1 MYDDMDKWLD
11 AGCPGDDGADRPF
24 APPEAYADSNGP
36 QNRDP
41 APSGGSTVISL
52 HRNLPRASE
61 IKKRLVSLSAIEA
74 VLTSNYMVK
83 GWLDRNCLSM
93 LYGPSN
99 AGKTFVALD
108 IAMHIAAGK
117 TWRGLRVNGGP
128 VLYIAAEGGAGIR
141 NRLAAIR
148 IDRPELAAAP
158 FTLLPIGLDLH
169 GHGDALAV
177 CEIMPDTSPALVV
190 IDTLARS
197 MGAGDENTAKD
208 AAMFVRNCDLIR
220 EASGA
225 HVMVIHH
232 TGKDEERGA
241 RGSSAL
247 RAAVDNEI
255 QVTAD
260 GEILSRKQ
268 RDQPQPE
275 PLHFKLRSV
284 VLGEDEDGDPVT
296 SAVVDEAEP
305 PTPTRKPLSGKNEV
319 AMQALN
325 DALRDHGT
333 TKSGNCYP
341 TDRKVVEVE
350 HWREACGTHGLTSGA
365 SDSAARTAF
374 MRAKTKLMDM
384 NEVREFGGYVWRVQ
398 DDE

>member
-1 MYDDMDKWLD
+1 MTNIRPTHMGLRDPQTFDFPPRDFADMAGQLD
-11 AGCPGDDGADRPF
+11 AH
-24 APPEAYADSNGP
+24 
-36 QNRDP
+36 RDEYP
-41 APSGGSTVISL
+41 LGLVHGQ
-52 HRNLPRASE
+52 RAGE
-61 IKKRLVSLSAIEA
+61 IKRRLVGLSAIDA

-117 TWRGLRVNGGP
+117 SWRGLRVNGGP

-141 NRLAAIR
+141 NRLAAIKHN
-148 IDRPELAAAP
+148 RPDMASAP

-169 GHGDALAV
+169 GQGDALAV
-177 CEIMPDTSPALVV
+177 CEIIPDEAPALVV

-208 AAMFVRNCDLIR
+208 AAMFVRNCDLVR
-220 EASGA
+220 EATGA
-225 HVMVIHH
+225 HVMLIHH

-255 QVTAD
+255 QVTSEW
-260 GEILSRKQ
+260 EILSRKQ
-268 RDQPQPE
+268 RDQEPPE

-284 VLGEDEDGDPVT
+284 TLGLDEDGEPVT
-296 SAVVDEAEP
+296 SAVVDVAEP
-305 PTPTRKPLSGKNEV
+305 PKPTRKPLRGKNEV
-319 AMQALN
+319 AMQALY

-333 TKSGNCYP
+333 TRTGNSYP
-341 TDRKVVEVE
+341 NDRKVVEAD
-350 HWREACGTHGLTSGA
+350 HWRDACGVHGLTTGA
-365 SDSAARTAF
+365 SDSAARQAF
-374 MRAKTKLMDM
+374 KRAKDKLMDM
-384 NEVREFGGYVWRVQ
+384 DEVREFGDHVWKVQ
-398 DDE
+398 DDD

>member
-1 MYDDMDKWLD
+1 MTYI
-11 AGCPGDDGADRPF
+11 RP
-24 APPEAYADSNGP
+24 AHMGL
-36 QNRDP
+36 RDP
-41 APSGGSTVISL
+41 QTFDFPPRDEFPQEQL
-52 HRNLPRASE
+52 HGKRADE
-61 IKKRLVSLSAIEA
+61 IKRRLASLTSIEA

-117 TWRGLRVNGGP
+117 SWRGLRVNGGP

-141 NRLAAIR
+141 NRLAAIKR
-148 IDRPELAAAP
+148 DRPDMASAT
-158 FTLLPIGLDLH
+158 FTLLPVGLDLH
-169 GHGDALAV
+169 GQGDASVV
-177 CEIMPDTSPALVV
+177 CAIMPDEAPALVV
-190 IDTLARS
+190 VDTLARS

-220 EASGA
+220 EATGS

-255 QVTAD
+255 QITSEW
-260 GEILSRKQ
+260 EILSRKQ
-268 RDQPQPE
+268 RDHEPPE

-284 VLGEDEDGDPVT
+284 TLGLDEDGEPVT
-296 SAVVDEAEP
+296 SAVVDACDAP
-305 PTPTRKPLSGKNEV
+305 APKPKPLRGKNEV
-319 AMQALN
+319 AMQAPN

-333 TKSGNCYP
+333 TRSGNCYP
-341 TDRKVVEVE
+341 TNRKVVDVD
-350 HWREACGTHGLTSGA
+350 HWREACCVHGLTNGV
-365 SDSAARTAF
+365 SDSAARQAF
-374 MRAKTKLMDM
+374 KRAKD
-384 NEVREFGGYVWRVQ
+384 
-398 DDE
+398 

>member
-1 MYDDMDKWLD
+1 MTYIRPAHMGLRDPQTFDFPPRDFADMAGQLD
-11 AGCPGDDGADRPF
+11 ADRDEF
-24 APPEAYADSNGP
+24 P
-36 QNRDP
+36 QEQVH
-41 APSGGSTVISL
+41 GK
-52 HRNLPRASE
+52 RAGE
-61 IKKRLVSLSAIEA
+61 IKRRLVSLSAIDA

-117 TWRGLRVNGGP
+117 SWRGLRVNGGP

-141 NRLAAIR
+141 NRLAAIKR
-148 IDRPELAAAP
+148 ERPDMASAP
-158 FTLLPIGLDLH
+158 FTLLPTGLDLH
-169 GHGDALAV
+169 GQGDALAV
-177 CEIMPDTSPALVV
+177 CEIMPDEAPALVV

-220 EASGA
+220 EATGA

-255 QVTAD
+255 QVTSD
-260 GEILSRKQ
+260 WEILSRKQ
-268 RDQPQPE
+268 RDQEPPE

-284 VLGEDEDGDPVT
+284 VLGMDEDGEPVT
-296 SAVVDEAEP
+296 SAVVDVAEP
-305 PTPTRKPLSGKNEV
+305 PKPTRKPLRGKNEV
-319 AMQALN
+319 AMQALY
-325 DALRDHGT
+325 DALRQHGT
-333 TKSGNCYP
+333 TKSGNAWP
-341 TDRKVVEVE
+341 DNRKVVAVD
-350 HWREACGTHGLTSGA
+350 HWREACGVHGLTTGA
-365 SDSAARTAF
+365 SDSAARQAF
-374 MRAKTKLMDM
+374 KRAKDKLMDM
-384 NEVREFGGYVWRVQ
+384 DEVREFGDHVWRVQ
-398 DDE
+398 DDD

>member
-1 MYDDMDKWLD
+1 MNVINM
-11 AGCPGDDGADRPF
+11 
-24 APPEAYADSNGP
+24 
-36 QNRDP
+36 
-41 APSGGSTVISL
+41 STHAS
-52 HRNLPRASE
+52 RSSE
-61 IKKRLVSLSAIEA
+61 IEKRLVRLSAIGP
-74 VLTSNYMVK
+74 VLSNNYMVK

-108 IAMHIAAGK
+108 IAMHIAAGNP
-117 TWRGLRVNGGP
+117 WRGLKVNGGP

-141 NRLAAIR
+141 NRLAAIMR
-148 IDRPELAAAP
+148 DRPELAAAP

-169 GHGDALAV
+169 GQGDARAI
-177 CEIMPDTSPALVV
+177 CEIMPDLDSALVV
-190 IDTLARS
+190 VDTLARS

-220 EASGA
+220 EATGA

-255 QVTAD
+255 QVTAN

-268 RDQPQPE
+268 RDQEPPK

-284 VLGEDEDGDPVT
+284 VLGKDEDGDPVT
-296 SAVVDEAEP
+296 SAVVDAAEP
-305 PTPTRKPLSGKNEV
+305 PKPTRKPLNGKNEV
-319 AMQALN
+319 AMQALH

-333 TKSGNCYP
+333 TKTGTEWP
-341 TDRKVVEVE
+341 AKHKVVEVD
-350 HWREACGTHGLTSGA
+350 HWREACGVHGLTGGA
-365 SDSAARTAF
+365 TDAAARMAF
-374 MRAKTKLMDM
+374 KRAKDKLMDM
-384 NEVREFGGYVWRVQ
+384 DEVREFGGYVWRVR

>member
-1 MYDDMDKWLD
+1 MTVHYIT
-11 AGCPGDDGADRPF
+11 P
-24 APPEAYADSNGP
+24 N
-36 QNRDP
+36 
-41 APSGGSTVISL
+41 PS
-52 HRNLPRASE
+52 RASE
-61 IKKRLVSLSAIEA
+61 IENRLVSLSAIEA

-117 TWRGLRVNGGP
+117 LWRGLRVNGGP

-141 NRLAAIR
+141 NRLAAIKR
-148 IDRPELAAAP
+148 DRPEMANAP
-158 FTLLPIGLDLH
+158 FHLLPLGLDLH
-169 GHGDALAV
+169 GQGDALAV
-177 CEIMPDTSPALVV
+177 CEIMPCDKPALVV

-208 AAMFVRNCDLIR
+208 AAQFVRNCDLIR
-220 EASGA
+220 EATGA

-232 TGKDEERGA
+232 TGKDEDRGA

-255 QVTAD
+255 QVTAEW
-260 GEILSRKQ
+260 EIISRKQ
-268 RDQPQPE
+268 RDQEPPE
-275 PLHFKLRSV
+275 PLYFNLRSV
-284 VLGEDEDGDPVT
+284 TLGMDEDGDPVT
-296 SAVVDEAEP
+296 SAVVDVAEP
-305 PTPTRKPLSGKNEV
+305 PKPERKPLSGKNEV
-319 AMQALN
+319 AMQALY
-325 DALRDHGT
+325 DALRDHGET
-333 TKSGNCYP
+333 RTGNLYP
-341 TDRKVVEVE
+341 ANRKVVHVDK
-350 HWREACGTHGLTSGA
+350 WREACGVHGLTTGV

-384 NEVREFGGYVWRVQ
+384 DEVREFGGYVWRVQ
-398 DDE
+398 DDD

>member
-1 MYDDMDKWLD
+1 M
-11 AGCPGDDGADRPF
+11 
-24 APPEAYADSNGP
+24 
-36 QNRDP
+36 
-41 APSGGSTVISL
+41 TVI
-52 HRNLPRASE
+52 NLNMNASRASE
-61 IKKRLVSLSAIEA
+61 IETRLVGLSAIEA

-108 IAMHIAAGK
+108 IAMHIAAGQP
-117 TWRGLRVNGGP
+117 WRGLRVNGGP

-141 NRLAAIR
+141 NRLAAIKR
-148 IDRPELAAAP
+148 DRPELAAAP
-158 FTLLPIGLDLH
+158 FTLLPVGLDLH
-169 GHGDALAV
+169 GQGDAVAV
-177 CEIMPDTSPALVV
+177 CEIMPDADPALVV

-220 EASGA
+220 EATGA

-232 TGKDEERGA
+232 TGKDEDRGA

-260 GEILSRKQ
+260 WEIISRKQ
-268 RDQPQPE
+268 RDQEPPE

-284 VLGEDEDGDPVT
+284 VLGCDEDGDPVT
-296 SAVVDEAEP
+296 SAVVDVAEP
-305 PTPTRKPLSGKNEV
+305 PKPERKPLKGKNEV
-319 AMQALN
+319 AMQALY
-325 DALRDHGT
+325 DALRDHGET
-333 TKSGNCYP
+333 RTGNLYP
-341 TDRKVVEVE
+341 SNRKVVHVDR
-350 HWREACGTHGLTSGA
+350 WRDACDAHGLTTGV

-384 NEVREFGGYVWRVQ
+384 DEVREFGGYVWRVQ
-398 DDE
+398 DDD

>member
-1 MYDDMDKWLD
+1 MTTVFNL
-11 AGCPGDDGADRPF
+11 
-24 APPEAYADSNGP
+24 
-36 QNRDP
+36 
-41 APSGGSTVISL
+41 SGMKP
-52 HRNLPRASE
+52 NRASE
-61 IKKRLVSLSAIEA
+61 IETRLVSLSAIEA

-117 TWRGLRVNGGP
+117 SWRGLRVNGGP

-141 NRLAAIR
+141 NRLAAIKR
-148 IDRPELAAAP
+148 ERPDMASAP

-169 GHGDALAV
+169 GQGDALAV
-177 CEIMPDTSPALVV
+177 CEIMPNADPALVV

-220 EASGA
+220 EATGA

-232 TGKDEERGA
+232 TGKDEDRGA

-260 GEILSRKQ
+260 WEILSRKQ
-268 RDQPQPE
+268 RDQEPPE

-284 VLGEDEDGDPVT
+284 TLGMDEDGEPVT
-296 SAVVDEAEP
+296 SAVVGEADAP
-305 PTPTRKPLSGKNEV
+305 APTRKPIRGKNGV
-319 AMQALN
+319 AIQALN

-333 TKSGNCYP
+333 TRTGNCYP
-341 TDRKVVEVE
+341 TNRKVVDVD
-350 HWREACGTHGLTSGA
+350 HWREACGVHGLTTGA
-365 SDSAARTAF
+365 TAAAARMAF
-374 MRAKTKLMDM
+374 KRAKDKLMDM
-384 NEVREFGGYVWRVQ
+384 DEVREFGGHVWRVQ
-398 DDE
+398 DDD

>member
-1 MYDDMDKWLD
+1 M
-11 AGCPGDDGADRPF
+11 
-24 APPEAYADSNGP
+24 
-36 QNRDP
+36 
-41 APSGGSTVISL
+41 TVI
-52 HRNLPRASE
+52 NLNMNAARASE
-61 IKKRLVSLSAIEA
+61 IETRLVSLSAIEA

-117 TWRGLRVNGGP
+117 PWRGLRVNGGP

-141 NRLAAIR
+141 NRLAAIKR
-148 IDRPELAAAP
+148 ERPDMATAR
-158 FTLLPIGLDLH
+158 FTLLPVGLDLH
-169 GHGDALAV
+169 GQGDAQAI
-177 CEIMPDTSPALVV
+177 CEIMADESPALVV

-220 EASGA
+220 EATGA

-232 TGKDEERGA
+232 TGKDEDRGA

-255 QVTAD
+255 QVTSEW
-260 GEILSRKQ
+260 EILSRKQ
-268 RDQPQPE
+268 RDQEPPE

-284 VLGEDEDGDPVT
+284 VLGVDEDGEPVT
-296 SAVVDEAEP
+296 SAVVDMAEP
-305 PTPTRKPLSGKNEV
+305 PKPTRKPLKGKNEV
-319 AMQALN
+319 AMQALY

-333 TKSGNCYP
+333 TKSGDVWPVN
-341 TDRKVVEVE
+341 RKVVEVN
-350 HWREACGTHGLTSGA
+350 HWREACGVHGLTSGV
-365 SDSAARTAF
+365 SDSAARQAF
-374 MRAKTKLMDM
+374 KRAKDKLIDLD
-384 NEVREFGGYVWRVQ
+384 EVREFGDHVWTVQ
-398 DDE
+398 DDD

>member
-1 MYDDMDKWLD
+1 M
-11 AGCPGDDGADRPF
+11 
-24 APPEAYADSNGP
+24 
-36 QNRDP
+36 
-41 APSGGSTVISL
+41 TVINMGDMRRS
-52 HRNLPRASE
+52 RASE
-61 IKKRLVSLSAIEA
+61 IENRLVSLGAIEA

-108 IAMHIAAGK
+108 IAMHIAAGQP
-117 TWRGLRVNGGP
+117 WRGLRVNGGP

-141 NRLAAIR
+141 NRLAAIKR
-148 IDRPELAAAP
+148 DKPDMSAAP
-158 FTLLPIGLDLH
+158 FTLLPVGLDLH
-169 GHGDALAV
+169 GQGDALAV
-177 CEIMPDTSPALVV
+177 CEIMPDADPALVV

-197 MGAGDENTAKD
+197 MGTGDENTAKD

-220 EASGA
+220 EATGA

-232 TGKDEERGA
+232 TGKDEDRGA

-268 RDQPQPE
+268 RDQEPPE

-284 VLGEDEDGDPVT
+284 VLGVDEDGDPVT
-296 SAVVDEAEP
+296 SAVVDETEP
-305 PTPTRKPLSGKNEV
+305 PKPERKPLRGKNEV
-319 AMQALN
+319 AMQALY
-325 DALRDHGT
+325 DAMRDHGET
-333 TKSGNCYP
+333 RSGNMYP
-341 TDRKVVEVE
+341 TNRKVVHVD
-350 HWREACGTHGLTSGA
+350 HWRAACDAHGLTSGA

-374 MRAKTKLMDM
+374 MRAKVKLMDM
-384 NEVREFGGYVWRVQ
+384 DEVREWGDHVWRVQ
-398 DDE
+398 DDD